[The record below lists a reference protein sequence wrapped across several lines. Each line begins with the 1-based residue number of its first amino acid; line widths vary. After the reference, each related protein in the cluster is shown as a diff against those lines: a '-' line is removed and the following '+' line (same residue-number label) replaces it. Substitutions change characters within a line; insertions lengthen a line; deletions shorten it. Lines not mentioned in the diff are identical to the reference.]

1 MAAATP
7 SSLASSVEKTNGA
20 KLCRLLIDG
29 GTAVLRKW
37 FNTFHPPGKLAAG
50 LSSHYATLHTLFK
63 KKVLRLAQWDQ
74 LFPPSGDPPDS
85 KEFDITLLFL
95 LLTNMCGLTPP
106 SSGWHAMPPISDT
119 SFEANLARMKFF
131 RNKLYGHVSTTG
143 VEMSVF
149 LSLWRDI
156 SAVLVDL
163 GFDQVEIDRLEAE
176 HSGEEDYIDLLREWS
191 ESEEDTWSQLRD
203 IRNFQIQMHEDV
215 ADLRQNQKEDQKT
228 LEDTKSKLEK
238 LSHCQAKTL
247 EAVEEMQVGI
257 EEFKQVAEYEK
268 KKREVHWEAEAL
280 KNLAKVDFRGDIE
293 YHAQRFQEGTREW
306 IFQKIDEWSDDKSSE
321 NRVMVISCNA
331 GMRKSVISAVACK
344 RMQEAGRLSGSHF
357 CQHNNVRYRNPQL
370 MLQSLA
376 CHLTHT
382 LPEYKEALVE
392 KLSRNLGAPLNSMG
406 VEALFALLLK
416 EPLNAVKDPGRNI
429 LMVIDG
435 LDESEYQGRNE
446 LLDVIGKHFF
456 KLPKWIRFLVTARP
470 EINITESLKHLQ
482 PIHLNQKQEE
492 NLSDI
497 KRFFQLR
504 LGKQLEQE
512 HKNVLLDKLVQRTEG
527 IFLFAYFL
535 SAALEENAS
544 PITVEEVESRL
555 PSGISSVYLDHF
567 KRLEKEL
574 CKELKIEEEQ
584 VLHFL
589 CALAASREPLPLAL
603 ASRTLQPSGN
613 CSTARR
619 KVNKIIACI
628 SSLLPICHDRVHFI
642 HKSVKDW
649 LTNTSS
655 YGQHE
660 FIVDEKEGHK
670 ILFDLCT
677 AELDKIKD
685 KKLLDSQFN
694 DAEQYALQHGVQH
707 MTELDGLGDHSTTY
721 NVDHL
726 VKSYVVDLELIFCRL
741 CVNSVVPSDDLQS
754 VQRNVN
760 VALMQEGT
768 YSLLRHLSKA
778 LRKHSYLLKDHPQ
791 ALFQSLVNEGS
802 PELSLRAATIL
813 ENKLPH
819 ASYMKCLDKD
829 EEQGVVKGRFYC
841 SDTVACFDV
850 SPGMDYMVCECRDG
864 TIHLWSLQTGN
875 EEWKRPSLIAKR
887 FQSSSRWG
895 SLLQDG
901 GAYRGV
907 QYGLSFYRSVV
918 FDASGKY
925 VLPGC
930 LRNVYT
936 LDGESYERFPKSDCV
951 FSNCAFSGDRRTILT
966 DCGDDPK
973 KLSLWSMED
982 GMKLWCKSLQE
993 NIASFSISQDG
1004 SLVAVADN
1012 PGSVFII
1019 DLETRQERCLWKINY
1034 SPCGLSHLAF
1044 NVKFTFACGYLG
1056 FMSEQFGC
1064 NNYSWVWNY
1073 GNEYQTCSFQK
1084 EDLFSSSAGVS
1095 PPLFQK
1101 GNFFLWPIDSSTLD
1115 LDDFYQQ
1122 NRGNCLVQSVS
1133 RVFPDLRAGFYTRL
1147 SDNSILASSPSFNYV
1162 ALVDVSHRDC
1172 SSESSAI
1179 SEVILS
1185 PEGDTLYSICSD
1197 NSSYEVNVLRLS
1209 NQEILTPKKSFE
1221 FPSPF
1226 LLPVKEGVVLSM
1238 GNGVPELW
1246 NFELTRRI
1254 RSLPKLRGYERLSL
1268 ITNELIACQR
1278 QSRYLTSE
1286 GTDLPEVVVSYSPDP
1301 YDFSLM
1307 ELSYRLLSPIA
1318 FKMLEVDILNVAS
1331 EEFIYSWKTKVFY
1344 DARIEFVYCNVRGEF
1359 LVCSCEETVDGLLA
1373 IEELTLWLRKKN
1385 SQKNLWE
1392 RKSKKYH
1399 GESFSPRLIL
1409 SPKEEFVVTWDSLY
1423 AGYGLHILD
1432 ARCGETRHNLLKN
1445 HDDIVDCKF
1454 ACDGESLLCCT
1465 SDNFLRLFQIR
1476 NGGLLCILDTEER
1489 PFSLGASAREDLV
1502 AVGLLLGRLKF
1513 IHVELPRRK
1522 ESEREGITVMDLQA
1536 FAFSLLLLTIYIQLI
1551 MTVQII
1557 IK

>member
-20 KLCRLLIDG
+20 KLSRLLIDG
-29 GTAVLRKW
+29 GTAVLRKC
-37 FNTFHPPGKLAAG
+37 FNTFHPPTKLAAG
-50 LSSHYATLHTLFK
+50 LSSHFTTLHTLFK

-74 LFPPSGDPPDS
+74 LFPPTGDPPDS

-119 SFEANLARMKFF
+119 SFAANLARMKFF

-156 SAVLVDL
+156 SAVLVGL

-268 KKREVHWEAEAL
+268 KKREDHWEVEAL
-280 KNLAKVDFRGDIE
+280 KNLAKVDFRRDIE

-306 IFQKIDEWSDDKSSE
+306 IFRQMDEWLDDKSSE
-321 NRVMVISCNA
+321 NRVMVISGNA
-331 GMRKSVISAVACK
+331 GMGKSVISAVACK
-344 RMQEAGRLSGSHF
+344 RMQKAGRLSGSHF
-357 CQHNNVRYRNPQL
+357 CQHNKVRYRNPQL

-392 KLSRNLGAPLNSMG
+392 KLSRNLGVPLNSMG
-406 VEALFALLLK
+406 VEELFALLLK

-446 LLDVIGKHFF
+446 LLDVVGKHFF

-492 NLSDI
+492 NFSDI

-574 CKELKIEEEQ
+574 CKEFKIEEEQ

-603 ASRTLQPSGN
+603 ASRILQPTGN

-660 FIVDEKEGHK
+660 FIVDEKEGHQ

-694 DAEQYALQHGVQH
+694 DAEKYALQHGVQH
-707 MTELDGLGDHSTTY
+707 MTELDGLGDHSTNY
-721 NVDHL
+721 IVDHL
-726 VKSYVVDLELIFCRL
+726 VNSYVIDLELIFCRL

-760 VALMQEGT
+760 VASLQEGT
-768 YSLLRHLSKA
+768 YSLFRHLSKT

-802 PELSLRAATIL
+802 PKLSLRAATIL

-841 SDTVACFDV
+841 LDTVACFDV

-875 EEWKRPSLIAKR
+875 EEWKRPSLIAKE
-887 FQSSSRWG
+887 FQSSSRWE
-895 SLLQDG
+895 SLLQDE

-982 GMKLWCKSLQE
+982 GMRLWCKSLQE

-1012 PGSVFII
+1012 PGSVFIL
-1019 DLETRQERCLWKINY
+1019 DLETRQERCLWRINY
-1034 SPCGLSHLAF
+1034 SPCGLMHLAF
-1044 NVKFTFACGYLG
+1044 NVKYTFACGYLG

-1133 RVFPDLRAGFYTRL
+1133 RLFPDLRAGFYTRL
-1147 SDNSILASSPSFNYV
+1147 SDNSILASSPSFNCV

-1197 NSSYEVNVLRLS
+1197 NSSYEVTVLRLS

-1226 LLPVKEGVVLSM
+1226 LLPVKKGVVLSM
-1238 GNGVPELW
+1238 GNGLPELW
-1246 NFELTRRI
+1246 NFKFTRLI
-1254 RSLPKLRGYERLSL
+1254 RPLPKLSGYERLSL

-1278 QSRYLTSE
+1278 QSRYLTEKKLTCENLLPE
-1286 GTDLPEVVVSYSPDP
+1286 GTDLPEAVSYSPDP
-1301 YDFSLM
+1301 YDVSLM
-1307 ELSYRLLSPIA
+1307 EQSCHLLSPIA
-1318 FKMLEVDILNVAS
+1318 FKMLEVDIFNVAS
-1331 EEFIYSWKTKVFY
+1331 EELIYSGKTKVFY
-1344 DARIEFVYCNVRGEF
+1344 DARIEFVHCNVRGEF

-1445 HDDIVDCKF
+1445 RDDIVDCKF
-1454 ACDGESLLCCT
+1454 ACDGDSLLCCT

-1476 NGGLLCILDTEER
+1476 TGGLLCILDIEER
-1489 PFSLGASAREDLV
+1489 PFGLGACAREDLV
-1502 AVGLLLGRLKF
+1502 AVGLSSGRLKF

-1522 ESEREGITVMDLQA
+1522 ESDCKG
-1536 FAFSLLLLTIYIQLI
+1536 SLTK
-1551 MTVQII
+1551 T
-1557 IK
+1557 KWK

>member
-20 KLCRLLIDG
+20 KLSRLLIDG
-29 GTAVLRKW
+29 GTAVLRKC
-37 FNTFHPPGKLAAG
+37 FDTFHPPTKLAAG
-50 LSSHYATLHTLFK
+50 LSSHYTTLHTLFK
-63 KKVLRLAQWDQ
+63 KKVLRLAQWYQ

-106 SSGWHAMPPISDT
+106 SLGWHAMPPISDT
-119 SFEANLARMKFF
+119 SFEANLARVKFF
-131 RNKLYGHVSTTG
+131 RNELYGHVSTTG

-149 LSLWRDI
+149 LSLWPKIR
-156 SAVLVDL
+156 AVLVDL

-176 HSGEEDYIDLLREWS
+176 HSGEEDCMDLLREWS

-268 KKREVHWEAEAL
+268 KKREDHWEVEAL

-306 IFQKIDEWSDDKSSE
+306 IFRQMDEWLDDKSSE
-321 NRVMVISCNA
+321 NRVMVISGNA
-331 GMRKSVISAVACK
+331 GMGKSVISAVACK
-344 RMQEAGRLSGSHF
+344 RMQKAGRLSGSHF
-357 CQHNNVRYRNPQL
+357 CQHNKVRYRNPQL

-392 KLSRNLGAPLNSMG
+392 KLSRNLGVPLNSMG
-406 VEALFALLLK
+406 VEELFALLLK

-446 LLDVIGKHFF
+446 LLDVVGKHFF

-603 ASRTLQPSGN
+603 ASRILQPTGN

-619 KVNKIIACI
+619 KVNEIIACI

-726 VKSYVVDLELIFCRL
+726 VKSYVIDLELIFRRL

-791 ALFQSLVNEGS
+791 ALFQILVNEGS
-802 PELSLRAATIL
+802 PELSLGAAAIL

-819 ASYMKCLDKD
+819 ALYMKYLDKE
-829 EEQGVVKGRFYC
+829 EEQEVVQGRFYC
-841 SDTVACFDV
+841 SGTVACFDV
-850 SPGMDYMVCECRDG
+850 SPEMDYMVCECQDG
-864 TIHLWSLQTGN
+864 TIHLWSLHTGN
-875 EEWKRPSLIAKR
+875 EEWKRPSLFAKE
-887 FQSSSRWG
+887 FTALSRWG
-895 SLLQDG
+895 SSSHDE
-901 GAYRGV
+901 GAYRWV
-907 QYGLSFYRSVV
+907 QSGLTFYRSVV

-936 LDGESYERFPKSDCV
+936 LGGESYELFPKSDCV
-951 FSNCAFSGDRRTILT
+951 FSNCAFSRNRRKFLT
-966 DCGDDPK
+966 DSSNDPK
-973 KLSLWSMED
+973 KISLWNIDD
-982 GMKLWCKSLQE
+982 GAELCCMLLDE
-993 NIASFSISQDG
+993 NVACLAISPDG
-1004 SLVAVADN
+1004 SVLTAADIT
-1012 PGSVFII
+1012 GRVYIRHC
-1019 DLETRQERCLWKINY
+1019 DTLQGWKFKY
-1034 SPCGLSHLAF
+1034 VPCGLMHLAF
-1044 NVKFTFACGYLG
+1044 DGNYIFA
-1056 FMSEQFGC
+1056 FGSLDFVLAEIGSHIS
-1064 NNYSWVWNY
+1064 YAWVWN
-1073 GNEYQTCSFQK
+1073 GEHDYQLFSLRSEDQLSSSTGVSSLSFQRGK
-1084 EDLFSSSAGVS
+1084 FL
-1095 PPLFQK
+1095 
-1101 GNFFLWPIDSSTLD
+1101 LWPSDSSTLD
-1115 LDDFYQQ
+1115 LTDFYEE
-1122 NRGNCLVQSVS
+1122 NAGTCLVQSVS
-1133 RVFPDLRAGFYTRL
+1133 RIFPDLKAGFYTRL
-1147 SDNSILASSPSFNYV
+1147 SDNSILAGSPSFNYV
-1162 ALVDVSHRDC
+1162 ALVDVSHPDC
-1172 SSESSAI
+1172 SFKSPAVN
-1179 SEVILS
+1179 EVMLS

-1197 NSSYEVNVLRLS
+1197 ERSCEVTVLRLS
-1209 NQEILTPKKSFE
+1209 NREILMPKRSFA
-1221 FPSPF
+1221 FPSLFFVPM
-1226 LLPVKEGVVLSM
+1226 KEGVLLCM

-1246 NFELTRRI
+1246 NFELTRCI
-1254 RSLPKLRGYERLSL
+1254 RPLSKLSGYEKLTL
-1268 ITNELIACQR
+1268 ISQELIACQS
-1278 QSRYLTSE
+1278 QDHSFE
-1286 GTDLPEVVVSYSPDP
+1286 GTDIPDVVVYYPP
-1301 YDFSLM
+1301 EETTFFLMSLKGSSNPVK
-1307 ELSYRLLSPIA
+1307 LYLRGSTTFKLL
-1318 FKMLEVDILNVAS
+1318 KVDIFNVTS
-1331 EEFIYSWKTKVFY
+1331 GEFIYSGKTKVICEEN
-1344 DARIEFVYCNVRGEF
+1344 IEFVYFNVRGDF
-1359 LVCSCEETVDGLLA
+1359 LVCTCEEIDDDLFDIT
-1373 IEELTLWLRKKN
+1373 ELKIWLRKN
-1385 SQKNLWE
+1385 DSQKNSWE
-1392 RKSKKYH
+1392 RKSRKYF
-1399 GESFSPRLIL
+1399 EEPFWPRLII
-1409 SPKEEFVVTWDSLY
+1409 SPKEEFVVTWGSLD
-1423 AGYGLHILD
+1423 AGRGLHILD

-1445 HDDIVDCKF
+1445 RVDIVDCKF
-1454 ACDGESLLCCT
+1454 ACDDESLLCCT
-1465 SDNFLRLFQIR
+1465 SDNFLRLFQVR
-1476 NGGLLCILDTEER
+1476 TGDLLCVLDIKER
-1489 PFSLGASAREDLV
+1489 PFSLGVCAREDLV
-1502 AVGLLLGRLKF
+1502 AVGLSSGRLKF
-1513 IHVELPRRK
+1513 IRVELPRRK
-1522 ESEREGITVMDLQA
+1522 ESERKGITVMDL
-1536 FAFSLLLLTIYIQLI
+1536 
-1551 MTVQII
+1551 
-1557 IK
+1557 

>member
-20 KLCRLLIDG
+20 KLSRLLIDG
-29 GTAVLRKW
+29 GTAVLRKC
-37 FNTFHPPGKLAAG
+37 FDTFHPPTKLAAG
-50 LSSHYATLHTLFK
+50 LSSHYTTLHTLFK
-63 KKVLRLAQWDQ
+63 KKVLRLAQWYQ

-106 SSGWHAMPPISDT
+106 SLGWHAMPPISDT
-119 SFEANLARMKFF
+119 SFEANLARVKFF
-131 RNKLYGHVSTTG
+131 RNELYGHVSTTG

-149 LSLWRDI
+149 LSLWPKIR
-156 SAVLVDL
+156 AVLVDL

-268 KKREVHWEAEAL
+268 KKREDHWEVEAL

-306 IFQKIDEWSDDKSSE
+306 IFRQMDEWLDDKSSE
-321 NRVMVISCNA
+321 NRVMVISGNA
-331 GMRKSVISAVACK
+331 GMGKSVISAVACK
-344 RMQEAGRLSGSHF
+344 RMQKAGRLSGSHF
-357 CQHNNVRYRNPQL
+357 CQHNKVRYRNPQL

-392 KLSRNLGAPLNSMG
+392 KLSRNLGVPLNSMG
-406 VEALFALLLK
+406 VEELFALLLK

-574 CKELKIEEEQ
+574 CKEFKIEEDQ

-589 CALAASREPLPLAL
+589 CALTASREPLPLAF
-603 ASRTLQPSGN
+603 ASRILQPSGN

-660 FIVDEKEGHK
+660 FIVDEKEGHQ

-685 KKLLDSQFN
+685 KKLLDSHFN

-726 VKSYVVDLELIFCRL
+726 VKSYVIDLELIFRRL

-754 VQRNVN
+754 VQRNVDL
-760 VALMQEGT
+760 ASLQEGT
-768 YSLLRHLSKA
+768 YSLLRSLSKA

-875 EEWKRPSLIAKR
+875 EEWKRSSLTAKE

-895 SLLQDG
+895 SLLQDE

-982 GMKLWCKSLQE
+982 GMRLWCISLQE

-1012 PGSVFII
+1012 PGSVFIL
-1019 DLETRQERCLWKINY
+1019 DLETRQERCLWRINY
-1034 SPCGLSHLAF
+1034 SPCGLIHLAF
-1044 NVKFTFACGYLG
+1044 NVKYTFACGYLG

-1172 SSESSAI
+1172 SSESSAVN
-1179 SEVILS
+1179 EVMLS

-1197 NSSYEVNVLRLS
+1197 HRSCEVTVLRLS
-1209 NQEILTPKKSFE
+1209 NQEILTPKKSFVV
-1221 FPSPF
+1221 PSLF

-1254 RSLPKLRGYERLSL
+1254 RPLPKLSGYERLSRVSH
-1268 ITNELIACQR
+1268 ELIACQG
-1278 QSRYLTSE
+1278 QSHYLTEKEVTSQYPLFE
-1286 GTDLPEVVVSYSPDP
+1286 GTHLPELGVSYSPVDTETP
-1301 YDFSLM
+1301 SGVHDST
-1307 ELSYRLLSPIA
+1307 EISDDAIS
-1318 FKMLEVDILNVAS
+1318 LEVDIFNVAS
-1331 EEFIYSWKTKVFY
+1331 EELIYSGKTKVFY
-1344 DARIEFVYCNVRGEF
+1344 DARIEFVHCNVRGEF

-1385 SQKNLWE
+1385 SHKNLWE

-1445 HDDIVDCKF
+1445 RDDIFDCKF
-1454 ACDGESLLCCT
+1454 ACDDESLLCCT
-1465 SDNFLRLFQIR
+1465 TDNFLRLFQIR
-1476 NGGLLCILDTEER
+1476 TGDLLCILDIEER

-1502 AVGLLLGRLKF
+1502 AVGLSSGRLKF

-1522 ESEREGITVMDLQA
+1522 ESDRKGIKVTGLSA
-1536 FAFSLLLLTIYIQLI
+1536 FAFDLLIFT
-1551 MTVQII
+1551 
-1557 IK
+1557 

>member
-1 MAAATP
+1 M
-7 SSLASSVEKTNGA
+7 
-20 KLCRLLIDG
+20 
-29 GTAVLRKW
+29 
-37 FNTFHPPGKLAAG
+37 
-50 LSSHYATLHTLFK
+50 
-63 KKVLRLAQWDQ
+63 
-74 LFPPSGDPPDS
+74 
-85 KEFDITLLFL
+85 
-95 LLTNMCGLTPP
+95 
-106 SSGWHAMPPISDT
+106 
-119 SFEANLARMKFF
+119 
-131 RNKLYGHVSTTG
+131 
-143 VEMSVF
+143 
-149 LSLWRDI
+149 
-156 SAVLVDL
+156 
-163 GFDQVEIDRLEAE
+163 
-176 HSGEEDYIDLLREWS
+176 
-191 ESEEDTWSQLRD
+191 
-203 IRNFQIQMHEDV
+203 
-215 ADLRQNQKEDQKT
+215 
-228 LEDTKSKLEK
+228 
-238 LSHCQAKTL
+238 
-247 EAVEEMQVGI
+247 
-257 EEFKQVAEYEK
+257 
-268 KKREVHWEAEAL
+268 
-280 KNLAKVDFRGDIE
+280 
-293 YHAQRFQEGTREW
+293 
-306 IFQKIDEWSDDKSSE
+306 
-321 NRVMVISCNA
+321 
-331 GMRKSVISAVACK
+331 
-344 RMQEAGRLSGSHF
+344 
-357 CQHNNVRYRNPQL
+357 
-370 MLQSLA
+370 
-376 CHLTHT
+376 
-382 LPEYKEALVE
+382 
-392 KLSRNLGAPLNSMG
+392 
-406 VEALFALLLK
+406 
-416 EPLNAVKDPGRNI
+416 
-429 LMVIDG
+429 
-435 LDESEYQGRNE
+435 
-446 LLDVIGKHFF
+446 
-456 KLPKWIRFLVTARP
+456 
-470 EINITESLKHLQ
+470 
-482 PIHLNQKQEE
+482 
-492 NLSDI
+492 
-497 KRFFQLR
+497 
-504 LGKQLEQE
+504 
-512 HKNVLLDKLVQRTEG
+512 
-527 IFLFAYFL
+527 
-535 SAALEENAS
+535 
-544 PITVEEVESRL
+544 

-584 VLHFL
+584 VLRFL
-589 CALAASREPLPLAL
+589 CALTASREPLPLAF

-628 SSLLPICHDRVHFI
+628 SSLLPIYHDRIHFI

-707 MTELDGLGDHSTTY
+707 MTELDGLGDHSTNY
-721 NVDHL
+721 IVDHL
-726 VKSYVVDLELIFCRL
+726 VKSYVIDLELIFCRL

-875 EEWKRPSLIAKR
+875 EEWKRPSLIAKE
-887 FQSSSRWG
+887 FQSSSRWE
-895 SLLQDG
+895 SLLQDEG
-901 GAYRGV
+901 TYRGV

-982 GMKLWCKSLQE
+982 GMKLWCISLQE

-1034 SPCGLSHLAF
+1034 SSCGLIHLAF
-1044 NVKFTFACGYLG
+1044 NVKYTFACGYLG
-1056 FMSEQFGC
+1056 FICEQFGC

-1073 GNEYQTCSFQK
+1073 GNEYQTCSFHK
-1084 EDLFSSSAGVS
+1084 EDLFSSSEGVS

-1172 SSESSAI
+1172 SSESSAVN
-1179 SEVILS
+1179 EVMLS

-1197 NSSYEVNVLRLS
+1197 HRSSEVTVLRLS

-1226 LLPVKEGVVLSM
+1226 LLPVKKGVVLSM

-1385 SQKNLWE
+1385 SHKNLWE

-1522 ESEREGITVMDLQA
+1522 ESDRKGITVMDLQA
-1536 FAFSLLLLTIYIQLI
+1536 FTFSLLLFTIYIYS
-1551 MTVQII
+1551 
-1557 IK
+1557 

>member
-1 MAAATP
+1 MAASAP
-7 SSLASSVEKTNGA
+7 SPLVSSTEKTNGA
-20 KLCRLLIDG
+20 KLSRLLIDG
-29 GTAVLRKW
+29 GTAVLKMVFDRHHSPA
-37 FNTFHPPGKLAAG
+37 NLAVDLTANYPKLCN
-50 LSSHYATLHTLFK
+50 LLKRRVLHK
-63 KKVLRLAQWDQ
+63 PQWDK
-74 LFPPSGDPPDS
+74 LFPPGGSTPDS
-85 KEFDITLLFL
+85 NNFDITLLFL
-95 LLTNMCGLTPP
+95 LLTEICGLSPP
-106 SSGWHAMPPISDT
+106 PSGWHKKPPLSDT
-119 SFEANLARMKFF
+119 TLEANLARIKFF
-131 RNKLYGHVSTTG
+131 RNELYGHVSTTG
-143 VEMSVF
+143 IDSSTF
-149 LSLWRDI
+149 SHLWREI
-156 SAVLVDL
+156 SDVLVAL
-163 GFDQVEIDRLEAE
+163 GLNQADVDRLKVEYC
-176 HSGEEDYIDLLREWS
+176 GEEDYLQMLCEWADSEKDLK
-191 ESEEDTWSQLRD
+191 SQLKEINQTID
-203 IRNFQIQMHEDV
+203 MVH
-215 ADLRQNQKEDQKT
+215 QNQTQDAEMLQQMKSELHGVCHTQTKIQEEVLEVKKSIEDLNQRGQANRT
-228 LEDTKSKLEK
+228 EEILNVLAKS
-238 LSHCQAKTL
+238 
-247 EAVEEMQVGI
+247 
-257 EEFKQVAEYEK
+257 EFK
-268 KKREVHWEAEAL
+268 
-280 KNLAKVDFRGDIE
+280 GDIE
-293 YHAQRFQEGTREW
+293 FHVSRFQEGTREW
-306 IFQKIDEWSDDKSSE
+306 IFKKIEGWLDDRSSP
-321 NRVMVISCNA
+321 NRVMVINGNA
-331 GMRKSVISAVACK
+331 GMGKSVISAVTCK

-376 CHLTHT
+376 CHLTHS

-392 KLSRNLGAPLNSMG
+392 KLSRNLGVPLNSMG
-406 VEALFALLLK
+406 VEELFALLLK

-446 LLDVIGKHFF
+446 LLDVVGKHFF

-497 KRFFQLR
+497 KCFFQLR

-527 IFLFAYFL
+527 IFLFADFL

-574 CKELKIEEEQ
+574 CKEFKIEEEQ

-603 ASRTLQPSGN
+603 ASRILQPTGN

-660 FIVDEKEGHK
+660 FIVDEKEGHQ

-726 VKSYVVDLELIFCRL
+726 VKSYVIDLELIFRRL

-760 VALMQEGT
+760 LASLQEGT
-768 YSLLRHLSKA
+768 YSLLRYLSKT

-802 PELSLRAATIL
+802 PKLSLRAATIL

-887 FQSSSRWG
+887 FQRSSRWG
-895 SLLQDG
+895 SLLQDE

-907 QYGLSFYRSVV
+907 EYGLSFYRSVV

-982 GMKLWCKSLQE
+982 GMKLWCISWQE

-1019 DLETRQERCLWKINY
+1019 DLETRQERCLRKINY
-1034 SPCGLSHLAF
+1034 SPCGLIHLAF
-1044 NVKFTFACGYLG
+1044 NVKYAFACGYLG

-1073 GNEYQTCSFQK
+1073 GNEYQICSFQK
-1084 EDLFSSSAGVS
+1084 EDLFSSSAGAS

-1162 ALVDVSHRDC
+1162 ALVDVSHRDF

-1179 SEVILS
+1179 NEVMLS
-1185 PEGDTLYSICSD
+1185 PERDTLYSICSD
-1197 NSSYEVNVLRLS
+1197 NSSSEVTVSRLS

-1246 NFELTRRI
+1246 NFELTRLI
-1254 RSLPKLRGYERLSL
+1254 RPLPKLKGYERLSL
-1268 ITNELIACQR
+1268 ITNELIACH
-1278 QSRYLTSE
+1278 RYLTEEKLTSENPLSE
-1286 GTDLPEVVVSYSPDP
+1286 GTDLPEAVSYSPDP
-1301 YDFSLM
+1301 YDVSLM
-1307 ELSYRLLSPIA
+1307 EQSCHLLSPIA
-1318 FKMLEVDILNVAS
+1318 FKMLEVDIFNVAS
-1331 EEFIYSWKTKVFY
+1331 EELIYSGKTKVFY
-1344 DARIEFVYCNVRGEF
+1344 DARIEFVHCNVRGEF

-1445 HDDIVDCKF
+1445 RDDIVDCKF
-1454 ACDGESLLCCT
+1454 ACDGDSLLCCT

-1476 NGGLLCILDTEER
+1476 TGGLLCILDIEER
-1489 PFSLGASAREDLV
+1489 PFGLGACAREDLV
-1502 AVGLLLGRLKF
+1502 AVGLSSGRLKF

-1522 ESEREGITVMDLQA
+1522 ESDCKGIKVTDREA
-1536 FAFSLLLLTIYIQLI
+1536 FAFDLLLFT
-1551 MTVQII
+1551 
-1557 IK
+1557 

>member
-1 MAAATP
+1 MVRYLSPLRQTSCWSQLSP
-7 SSLASSVEKTNGA
+7 HN
-20 KLCRLLIDG
+20 
-29 GTAVLRKW
+29 TAHS
-37 FNTFHPPGKLAAG
+37 FQE
-50 LSSHYATLHTLFK
+50 
-63 KKVLRLAQWDQ
+63 KVLRLAQWDQ
-74 LFPPSGDPPDS
+74 LFPPNGDPADS

-95 LLTNMCGLTPP
+95 LLTNMCGLTAP
-106 SSGWHAMPPISDT
+106 SSGWHAMPPVGDT
-119 SFEANLARMKFF
+119 SFEANLARVKFF
-131 RNKLYGHVSTTG
+131 RNELYGHVSTTG

-149 LSLWRDI
+149 LSLWQEIR
-156 SAVLVDL
+156 AVLVDL

-268 KKREVHWEAEAL
+268 KKREDHWEAEAL

-306 IFQKIDEWSDDKSSE
+306 IFQKIDEWLDDKSSE
-321 NRVMVISCNA
+321 NRVMVISGNA
-331 GMRKSVISAVACK
+331 GMGKSVISAVACK

-357 CQHNNVRYRNPQL
+357 CQHNNVYYRNPQL

-504 LGKQLEQE
+504 LGKKLEQE

-555 PSGISSVYLDHF
+555 PSSISSAYLDHF

-603 ASRTLQPSGN
+603 ASRILQPTGN

-726 VKSYVVDLELIFCRL
+726 VKSYVIDLELIFRRL
-741 CVNSVVPSDDLQS
+741 CVNSVVPSDDLQR

-760 VALMQEGT
+760 LASLQEGT
-768 YSLLRHLSKA
+768 YSLLSSLSKA

-802 PELSLRAATIL
+802 PELSLRAAAIL

-850 SPGMDYMVCECRDG
+850 SPEMDYMVCECRDG

-982 GMKLWCKSLQE
+982 GMRLWCISLQE

-1019 DLETRQERCLWKINY
+1019 DLETRQERCLWKIDY
-1034 SPCGLSHLAF
+1034 SPCGLIHLAF
-1044 NVKFTFACGYLG
+1044 NVKYTFACGYLG

-1084 EDLFSSSAGVS
+1084 ENLFSSSAGVS

-1162 ALVDVSHRDC
+1162 ALVDVSHRDF

-1179 SEVILS
+1179 NEVMLS
-1185 PEGDTLYSICSD
+1185 PERDTLYSICSD
-1197 NSSYEVNVLRLS
+1197 NSSSKVTVSRLS
-1209 NQEILTPKKSFE
+1209 NQEILPPKKSLE

-1238 GNGVPELW
+1238 GNGVLELW
-1246 NFELTRRI
+1246 NFKLTRLI
-1254 RSLPKLRGYERLSL
+1254 RPLPKLKGYERLSL
-1268 ITNELIACQR
+1268 ITNELIACH
-1278 QSRYLTSE
+1278 RYLTEKKLTSE
-1286 GTDLPEVVVSYSPDP
+1286 NP
-1301 YDFSLM
+1301 
-1307 ELSYRLLSPIA
+1307 LS
-1318 FKMLEVDILNVAS
+1318 EVDIFNVDIFNVDIFNVAS
-1331 EEFIYSWKTKVFY
+1331 EELIYSGKTKVFY
-1344 DARIEFVYCNVRGEF
+1344 DARIEFVHCNVRGEF

-1385 SQKNLWE
+1385 SHKNLWE

-1399 GESFSPRLIL
+1399 EESFSPRLIL

-1445 HDDIVDCKF
+1445 RDDIVDCKF
-1454 ACDGESLLCCT
+1454 ACNDESLLCCT
-1465 SDNFLRLFQIR
+1465 TDNFLRLFQIR
-1476 NGGLLCILDTEER
+1476 TGDLLCILDIEER

-1502 AVGLLLGRLKF
+1502 AVGLSSGRLKF

-1522 ESEREGITVMDLQA
+1522 ESDRKGIKVTDLST
-1536 FAFSLLLLTIYIQLI
+1536 FAFDLLIFT
-1551 MTVQII
+1551 
-1557 IK
+1557 

>member
-1 MAAATP
+1 MAASAP
-7 SSLASSVEKTNGA
+7 SPLVSSTEKTNGA
-20 KLCRLLIDG
+20 KLSRLLIDG
-29 GTAVLRKW
+29 GTTVLKMVFDRHHSPANLAVDLIA
-37 FNTFHPPGKLAAG
+37 NYPKLCN
-50 LSSHYATLHTLFK
+50 LLKRRVLHK
-63 KKVLRLAQWDQ
+63 PQWDK
-74 LFPPSGDPPDS
+74 LFPPSGSTPDS
-85 KEFDITLLFL
+85 NNFDITLLFL
-95 LLTNMCGLTPP
+95 LLTEICGLSPP
-106 SSGWHAMPPISDT
+106 PSGWHKKPPLSDT
-119 SFEANLARMKFF
+119 TLEANLARIKFF
-131 RNKLYGHVSTTG
+131 RNELYGHVSTTG
-143 VEMSVF
+143 IDSSTF
-149 LSLWRDI
+149 SHLWREI
-156 SAVLVDL
+156 SDVLVAL
-163 GFDQVEIDRLEAE
+163 GLNQADVDRLKAE
-176 HSGEEDYIDLLREWS
+176 YCGEEDYLQILCEWADSEKDLK
-191 ESEEDTWSQLRD
+191 SQLKEINQTID
-203 IRNFQIQMHEDV
+203 MVH
-215 ADLRQNQKEDQKT
+215 QNQTQDAEMLQQMKSELHGVCHTQTKIQEEVLEVKKSIEDLNQRGQANRT
-228 LEDTKSKLEK
+228 EEILNVLAKS
-238 LSHCQAKTL
+238 
-247 EAVEEMQVGI
+247 
-257 EEFKQVAEYEK
+257 EFK
-268 KKREVHWEAEAL
+268 
-280 KNLAKVDFRGDIE
+280 GDIE
-293 YHAQRFQEGTREW
+293 FHVSRFQEGTREW
-306 IFQKIDEWSDDKSSE
+306 IFKKIEGWLDDRSSP
-321 NRVMVISCNA
+321 NRVMVINGNA
-331 GMRKSVISAVACK
+331 GMGKSVISAVTCK

-357 CQHNNVRYRNPQL
+357 CQHNNSRYRNPQL

-376 CHLTHT
+376 CNLAQT
-382 LPEYKEALVE
+382 LPEYKEALV
-392 KLSRNLGAPLNSMG
+392 KILSRNQGVPLNSMG
-406 VEALFALLLK
+406 VEELFALLLK

-603 ASRTLQPSGN
+603 ASRILQPTGN

-660 FIVDEKEGHK
+660 FIVDEKEGHQ

-726 VKSYVVDLELIFCRL
+726 VKSYVIDLELIFRRL

-802 PELSLRAATIL
+802 PELSPRAATIL

-875 EEWKRPSLIAKR
+875 EEWKRSSLTAKE

-895 SLLQDG
+895 SLLQDE

-936 LDGESYERFPKSDCV
+936 LDGDSYERFPKSDCV

-982 GMKLWCKSLQE
+982 GMKLWCISLQE

-1019 DLETRQERCLWKINY
+1019 DLETRQERCLRKINY
-1034 SPCGLSHLAF
+1034 SPCGLIHLAF
-1044 NVKFTFACGYLG
+1044 NVKYAFACGYLG

-1064 NNYSWVWNY
+1064 NNYSWVWKY
-1073 GNEYQTCSFQK
+1073 GNEYTICSFQK
-1084 EDLFSSSAGVS
+1084 KDLFSSSAGVS
-1095 PPLFQK
+1095 SPLFEE

-1115 LDDFYQQ
+1115 LDDFDEQ
-1122 NRGNCLVQSVS
+1122 NRGNSLAKSVR

-1172 SSESSAI
+1172 SSESSAVN
-1179 SEVILS
+1179 EVMLS

-1197 NSSYEVNVLRLS
+1197 HRSCEVTVLRLS
-1209 NQEILTPKKSFE
+1209 NQKILTPKKSFAV
-1221 FPSPF
+1221 PSLF

-1254 RSLPKLRGYERLSL
+1254 RPLPKLSGYERLSRVSH
-1268 ITNELIACQR
+1268 ELIACQR
-1278 QSRYLTSE
+1278 HNRYLTEKEFTSQYPLFE
-1286 GTDLPEVVVSYSPDP
+1286 GTHLRELGVWYSPMDTETP
-1301 YDFSLM
+1301 SGVHDSTEISDDAISPNSFDFALM
-1307 ELSYRLLSPIA
+1307 QLCFPLLSLTA
-1318 FKMLEVDILNVAS
+1318 DRMLEVDIFNVTTQ
-1331 EEFIYSWKTKVFY
+1331 EFIFSGKTKVSHNV
-1344 DARIEFVYCNVRGEF
+1344 AIKFVCCNIRGEF
-1359 LVCSCEETVDGLLA
+1359 LVCSCEEIDDDFFE
-1373 IEELTLWLRKKN
+1373 IEELTFSLRKN
-1385 SQKNLWE
+1385 GSHKNLWE
-1392 RKSKKYH
+1392 RKSSKYF
-1399 GESFSPRLIL
+1399 GESFSPRLIF
-1409 SPKEEFVVTWDSLY
+1409 SPTEEFIVTWGSL
-1423 AGYGLHILD
+1423 GGGDGLHILD
-1432 ARCGETRHNLLKN
+1432 ARCGETRQSLLKN
-1445 HDDIVDCKF
+1445 RDDIVDCKF
-1454 ACDGESLLCCT
+1454 ACDDESLLCCT

-1476 NGGLLCILDTEER
+1476 TGDLLCILDVEER

-1502 AVGLLLGRLKF
+1502 AVGLSSGRLKF

-1522 ESEREGITVMDLQA
+1522 ESDRKGIKVTDL
-1536 FAFSLLLLTIYIQLI
+1536 
-1551 MTVQII
+1551 
-1557 IK
+1557 

>member
-1 MAAATP
+1 MAASAP
-7 SSLASSVEKTNGA
+7 SPLVSSTEKTNGA
-20 KLCRLLIDG
+20 KLSRLLIDG
-29 GTAVLRKW
+29 GTTVLKTVFDRHHSPANLAVDLTA
-37 FNTFHPPGKLAAG
+37 NYPKLCN
-50 LSSHYATLHTLFK
+50 LLKKRVLHK
-63 KKVLRLAQWDQ
+63 PQWDK
-74 LFPPSGDPPDS
+74 LFPPSGSTPDS
-85 KEFDITLLFL
+85 NNFDITLLFL
-95 LLTNMCGLTPP
+95 LLTEICGLSPP
-106 SSGWHAMPPISDT
+106 PSGWHKKPPLSDT
-119 SFEANLARMKFF
+119 TLEANLARIKFF
-131 RNKLYGHVSTTG
+131 RNELYGHVSTTG
-143 VEMSVF
+143 IDSSTF
-149 LSLWRDI
+149 SHLWREITD
-156 SAVLVDL
+156 VLVAL
-163 GFDQVEIDRLEAE
+163 GLNKADVDRLKAE
-176 HSGEEDYIDLLREWS
+176 YCGEEDYLQMLFEWADSEKDLK
-191 ESEEDTWSQLRD
+191 SQLKEMNQTID
-203 IRNFQIQMHEDV
+203 MVH
-215 ADLRQNQKEDQKT
+215 QNQTQDAEMLQQMKSELHGVCHTQTKIQEEVLEVKKSIEDLNQRGQANRT
-228 LEDTKSKLEK
+228 EEILNVLAKS
-238 LSHCQAKTL
+238 
-247 EAVEEMQVGI
+247 
-257 EEFKQVAEYEK
+257 EFK
-268 KKREVHWEAEAL
+268 
-280 KNLAKVDFRGDIE
+280 GDIE
-293 YHAQRFQEGTREW
+293 FHVSRFQEGTREW
-306 IFQKIDEWSDDKSSE
+306 IFKKIEGWLDDRSSP
-321 NRVMVISCNA
+321 NRVMVINGNA
-331 GMRKSVISAVACK
+331 GMGKSVISAVTCK
-344 RMQEAGRLSGSHF
+344 RMQEAGRLLGSHF
-357 CQHNNVRYRNPQL
+357 CQHNNSRYRNPQL

-376 CHLTHT
+376 CNLAQT
-382 LPEYKEALVE
+382 LPEYKEALV
-392 KLSRNLGAPLNSMG
+392 KILSRNQGVPLNSMG
-406 VEALFALLLK
+406 VEELFALLLK

-497 KRFFQLR
+497 KRFFELH
-504 LGKQLEQE
+504 LGEQLEQQR
-512 HKNVLLDKLVQRTEG
+512 KDVLLEKLVQRTEG

-535 SAALEENAS
+535 TAALEESTS
-544 PITVEEVESRL
+544 PVTLEEVESKL
-555 PSGISSVYLDHF
+555 PLGISSVYLDHF

-589 CALAASREPLPLAL
+589 CALTASREPLPLAF

-613 CSTARR
+613 CSTVRR

-660 FIVDEKEGHK
+660 FIVDEKEGHQ

-726 VKSYVVDLELIFCRL
+726 VKSYVIDLELIFRRL

-760 VALMQEGT
+760 VASLQEGT
-768 YSLLRHLSKA
+768 YSLLRHLSKT

-895 SLLQDG
+895 SLLKDG

-907 QYGLSFYRSVV
+907 PYGLSFYRSVV

-982 GMKLWCKSLQE
+982 GMKLWCISLQE

-1012 PGSVFII
+1012 PGSVFIL
-1019 DLETRQERCLWKINY
+1019 DLETRQERCLWRINY
-1034 SPCGLSHLAF
+1034 SPCGLIHLAF
-1044 NVKFTFACGYLG
+1044 NVKYTFACGYLG

-1179 SEVILS
+1179 SEVMLS

-1197 NSSYEVNVLRLS
+1197 NSSSEVTVLRLS

-1226 LLPVKEGVVLSM
+1226 LLPVKKGVVLSM
-1238 GNGVPELW
+1238 GNGLPELW
-1246 NFELTRRI
+1246 NFKLTRLI
-1254 RSLPKLRGYERLSL
+1254 RPLPKLSGYERLSL

-1278 QSRYLTSE
+1278 QSRYLTEKKLTSENLLPE
-1286 GTDLPEVVVSYSPDP
+1286 GTDLPEAVSYSPDP
-1301 YDFSLM
+1301 YDVSLM
-1307 ELSYRLLSPIA
+1307 EQSCHLLSPIA
-1318 FKMLEVDILNVAS
+1318 FKMLEVDIFNVAS
-1331 EEFIYSWKTKVFY
+1331 EELIYSGKTKVFY
-1344 DARIEFVYCNVRGEF
+1344 DARIEFVHCNVRGEF

-1373 IEELTLWLRKKN
+1373 IEELTLWWRKKN
-1385 SQKNLWE
+1385 SHKNLWE

-1399 GESFSPRLIL
+1399 GESF
-1409 SPKEEFVVTWDSLY
+1409 
-1423 AGYGLHILD
+1423 
-1432 ARCGETRHNLLKN
+1432 
-1445 HDDIVDCKF
+1445 
-1454 ACDGESLLCCT
+1454 
-1465 SDNFLRLFQIR
+1465 
-1476 NGGLLCILDTEER
+1476 R
-1489 PFSLGASAREDLV
+1489 PG
-1502 AVGLLLGRLKF
+1502 
-1513 IHVELPRRK
+1513 
-1522 ESEREGITVMDLQA
+1522 
-1536 FAFSLLLLTIYIQLI
+1536 
-1551 MTVQII
+1551 
-1557 IK
+1557 

>member
-20 KLCRLLIDG
+20 KLSRLLIDG

-37 FNTFHPPGKLAAG
+37 FDTFHPPGKLAAG
-50 LSSHYATLHTLFK
+50 LSSHYTTLHTLFK

-119 SFEANLARMKFF
+119 SFEANLARVKFF
-131 RNKLYGHVSTTG
+131 RNELYGHVSTTG

-149 LSLWRDI
+149 LSLWREI

-176 HSGEEDYIDLLREWS
+176 HSGEEDCIDLLREWS
-191 ESEEDTWSQLRD
+191 ESEEDTKSQLRD

-215 ADLRQNQKEDQKT
+215 ADLRQNQIEDQKI
-228 LEDTKSKLEK
+228 LEDTKFRLEK
-238 LSHCQAKTL
+238 LSQCQAKTL
-247 EAVEEMQVGI
+247 EAVEEMQVSI

-268 KKREVHWEAEAL
+268 KKREDHWEAEAL
-280 KNLAKVDFRGDIE
+280 KNLAKVDFWGDIE

-306 IFQKIDEWSDDKSSE
+306 IFQKIDEWLDDKSSE
-321 NRVMVISCNA
+321 NRVMVISGNA
-331 GMRKSVISAVACK
+331 GMGKSVISAVACK
-344 RMQEAGRLSGSHF
+344 RMQKAGRLSGSHF

-392 KLSRNLGAPLNSMG
+392 KLSRNLGVPLNSMG
-406 VEALFALLLK
+406 VEELFALLLK

-446 LLDVIGKHFF
+446 LLDVVGKHFF

-482 PIHLNQKQEE
+482 PMHLNQKQEE

-497 KRFFQLR
+497 KRFFELH
-504 LGKQLEQE
+504 LGKQLKQE

-527 IFLFAYFL
+527 VFLFAYFI
-535 SAALEENAS
+535 SAVLEESAS
-544 PITVEEVESRL
+544 LITLEEVESRL
-555 PSGISSVYLDHF
+555 PLGISSVYLDHF

-574 CKELKIEEEQ
+574 CRELKIEEDQ
-584 VLHFL
+584 VLRFL
-589 CALAASREPLPLAL
+589 CALTASREPLPLAF
-603 ASRTLQPSGN
+603 ASRILQPTGT

-628 SSLLPICHDRVHFI
+628 SSLLPIYHDRVHFI

-655 YGQHE
+655 YDQHE

-726 VKSYVVDLELIFCRL
+726 VKSYVIDLELIFCRL

-760 VALMQEGT
+760 LASLQEGT
-768 YSLLRHLSKA
+768 YSLLSYLSKA

-802 PELSLRAATIL
+802 PELSLRAAAIL

-819 ASYMKCLDKD
+819 ASYMKYLDK
-829 EEQGVVKGRFYC
+829 EEERGGVQGRFYC

-850 SPGMDYMVCECRDG
+850 SPEMDYMVCECRDG

-895 SLLQDG
+895 SLLQDE

-982 GMKLWCKSLQE
+982 GMRLWCISLQE

-1019 DLETRQERCLWKINY
+1019 DLETRQERCLWKIDY
-1034 SPCGLSHLAF
+1034 SPCGLIHLAF
-1044 NVKFTFACGYLG
+1044 NVKYTFACGYLG

-1073 GNEYQTCSFQK
+1073 GNEFQTCSFQK
-1084 EDLFSSSAGVS
+1084 EDLFSSSEGVS

-1172 SSESSAI
+1172 SSESSAVN
-1179 SEVILS
+1179 EVMLS

-1197 NSSYEVNVLRLS
+1197 ERSCEVTVLRLS
-1209 NQEILTPKKSFE
+1209 NREILMPKRSFA
-1221 FPSPF
+1221 FPSLFFVPM
-1226 LLPVKEGVVLSM
+1226 KEGVLLCM

-1246 NFELTRRI
+1246 NFELTRCI
-1254 RSLPKLRGYERLSL
+1254 RPLSKLSGYEKLTL
-1268 ITNELIACQR
+1268 ISQELIACQS
-1278 QSRYLTSE
+1278 QDHSFE
-1286 GTDLPEVVVSYSPDP
+1286 GTDIPDVVVYYPPEETSKGSSNPVKLYLRGSTT
-1301 YDFSLM
+1301 FK
-1307 ELSYRLLSPIA
+1307 LL
-1318 FKMLEVDILNVAS
+1318 KVDIFNVTS
-1331 EEFIYSWKTKVFY
+1331 GEFIYSGKTKVFCEEN
-1344 DARIEFVYCNVRGEF
+1344 IEFVYFNIRGDF
-1359 LVCSCEETVDGLLA
+1359 LVCTCEEIDDDLFDTT
-1373 IEELTLWLRKKN
+1373 ELKIWLRKN
-1385 SQKNLWE
+1385 DSQKNSWE
-1392 RKSKKYH
+1392 RKSRKYF
-1399 GESFSPRLIL
+1399 EEPFWPRLII
-1409 SPKEEFVVTWDSLY
+1409 SPKEEFVVTWGSLD
-1423 AGYGLHILD
+1423 AGCGLHILD
-1432 ARCGETRHNLLKN
+1432 ARCGKTRHNLLKN
-1445 HDDIVDCKF
+1445 RVDIVDCKF
-1454 ACDGESLLCCT
+1454 ACDDESLLCCT
-1465 SDNFLRLFQIR
+1465 SDNFLRLFQVR
-1476 NGGLLCILDTEER
+1476 TGDLLCVLDIKER
-1489 PFSLGASAREDLV
+1489 PFSLGVCAREDLI
-1502 AVGLLLGRLKF
+1502 AVGLSSGRLKF
-1513 IHVELPRRK
+1513 IRVELPRRK
-1522 ESEREGITVMDLQA
+1522 ESERKGITVMDL
-1536 FAFSLLLLTIYIQLI
+1536 
-1551 MTVQII
+1551 
-1557 IK
+1557 